1 MIVQIQQKKN
11 ETTYLE
17 QNQQGQ
23 SVGFEQKKPYL
34 FRTFKLFKV

>member
-1 MIVQIQQKKN
+1 MIVQIQQKN

-23 SVGFEQKKPYL
+23 SVRFEQRKP
-34 FRTFKLFKV
+34 